1 MKSNAKTRITEL
13 VLLLNEYDY
22 RYYVLD
28 DPSVSDAEYD
38 RLFRELQALETQ
50 HPDLILSNS
59 PTQRAGIAPSKE
71 FAKITHNFPML
82 SLENAFSFEEVLA
95 FDQRVR
101 ERLGKD
107 KIHYTC
113 EPKLDGIA
121 VSLRYEKGFLIS
133 AATRG
138 DGFVGEDI
146 TANIRTIKTIP
157 LKLRGND
164 FPAVIEVRGEVY
176 MPKTSFAS
184 LNEKALQEGHKPFV
198 NPRNA
203 AAGSLRQL
211 DANITAS
218 RTLNMFC
225 YGIGEIQNYPLPDCH
240 SEILTL
246 LKRWGLRICVKPL
259 SQVVSGIENCL
270 KYYEFMVGERNQLP
284 YEIDGVV
291 YKVDSRADQDQL
303 GFVSRAPRWALA
315 HKFPAQEEQTKI
327 KAVEFQVGRTGVLTP
342 VARLEP
348 IFVGGATISN
358 ATLHNMDEIIRKDL
372 HIGDT
377 VIVRRAGDVI
387 PEVVSVLV
395 EKRPRNTTPITLP
408 IHCPICGA
416 DVIKLEG
423 EAAARC
429 TGGLFCPAQ
438 RKEAM
443 KHFASRKAMDIRGLG
458 DKLIEQLVD
467 THTIKT
473 IADIYRLEKNI
484 LIALERM
491 AEKSADNL
499 LIAIKKSQTTTLA
512 KFIYA
517 LGIRDVGEATAHQ
530 LAQFFGDLPE
540 LMDADVDT
548 LQTIADIGPIVSG
561 HIVAFFKQ
569 PHNLE
574 VIAALQQWGVHWPS
588 VPATAHQPLTGK
600 TYVLT
605 GTLDHFTREQ
615 ATEKLH
621 SLGAQVANSVSKKTT
636 GVIAGNDPGSKL
648 QKAQQL
654 QVPILTEN
662 DFHQL
667 IKDPYSSSSLWEKG
681 RG

>member
-82 SLENAFSFEEVLA
+82 SLENAFSFQEVLA